1 MNHIIKY
8 LIQCFLEVLYPSAI
22 KCLGCDIE
30 EDESFL
36 CNECNSKLSYVNS
49 KFYLGKTPCYSIFY
63 YNNIMKKLI
72 SEFKY
77 KKNFNVGE
85 FFLFLLCEKI
95 KSENISFDYV
105 TFIPMNK
112 LALKKRGFNQCEY
125 LAKKIAENTD
135 KKLIDILGKKDG
147 VKEQKTLS
155 RTERADN
162 IKDAFYVK
170 YENLDIN
177 NKRVLLIDDVIT
189 SGETLI
195 NSVKTLKEYYNIEI
209 FLLTVVKS
217 SI

>member
-1 MNHIIKY
+1 MNYIIKY
-8 LIQCFLEVLYPSAI
+8 LIECFLEVVYPSAI
-22 KCLGCDIE
+22 KCLGCEIE
-30 EDESFL
+30 EDENFL
-36 CNECNSKLSYVNS
+36 CGDCNNKLSYVNN
-49 KFYLGKTPCYSIFY
+49 KFYLDKTSCYSIFY
-63 YNNIMKKLI
+63 YNIIMKKLI

-85 FFLFLLCEKI
+85 FFSYLLCKKI

-125 LAKKIAENTD
+125 LAKKVAENTG
-135 KKLIDILGKKDG
+135 KKLIDVLGKKEG
-147 VKEQKTLS
+147 IKEQKTLS
-155 RTERADN
+155 KAERANN
-162 IKDAFYVK
+162 IKDAFYIK
-170 YENLDIN
+170 HKNLDIS
-177 NKRVLLIDDVIT
+177 NKKILLIDDVIT

-195 NSVKTLKEYYNIEI
+195 SSVRTLKEYYNIEI